1 MRTLVKRGHRVV
13 NYDARGHGDSAWDP
27 EGDYTID
34 AMKQDLL
41 AVIATLS
48 RPPVLIGASMGG
60 STSLVTV
67 GESEAPVA
75 RGLVLVD
82 IVPKPDSVGI
92 ERIQAF
98 MMGNPEGFE
107 TLDDAYR
114 AVAAYN
120 PHRQASSS
128 PGGLRKNLRLRDDGR
143 LYWHWDPSFL
153 TSRLRLTAD
162 VVHQRGAAAAAG
174 VRVPA
179 LLVSGLRSDVVTQAG
194 IADLQARIPHL
205 QVAGVEGAGH
215 MVAGDAN
222 DIFNAALFDF
232 LQKLDG

>member
-1 MRTLVKRGHRVV
+1 V

-41 AVIATLS
+41 AVIAMLP

-179 LLVSGLRSDVVTQAG
+179 LQVSGLRSDVVTQAG